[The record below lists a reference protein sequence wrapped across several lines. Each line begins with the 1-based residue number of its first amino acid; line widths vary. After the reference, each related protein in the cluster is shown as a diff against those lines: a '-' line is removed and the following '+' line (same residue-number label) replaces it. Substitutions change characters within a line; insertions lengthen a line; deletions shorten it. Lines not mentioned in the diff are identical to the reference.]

1 MSKIVH
7 QIFIP
12 FKEGVLL
19 NNIPEFLQHTK
30 ATIRWCEKYD
40 IEYKMWSLTEVDEL
54 LAKYGYLELCNSFP
68 QKVMKVDF
76 VRYLIIYEYGGI
88 YLDCDV
94 SPMRSMDSLWLKSCW
109 FSSWFSDKKDLPYIA
124 IFGGQPKNDI
134 FLKIVKHSIE
144 SYESKKEMEIYTKWK
159 GRFVFQVT
167 GHYMVQRVIKKNPN
181 EIEIL
186 KCVSVFNNIKH
197 INDFPDDYKA
207 IFYDANISS
216 WY

>member
-1 MSKIVH
+1 
-7 QIFIP
+7 
-12 FKEGVLL
+12 
-19 NNIPEFLQHTK
+19 
-30 ATIRWCEKYD
+30 
-40 IEYKMWSLTEVDEL
+40 
-54 LAKYGYLELCNSFP
+54 
-68 QKVMKVDF
+68 
-76 VRYLIIYEYGGI
+76 
-88 YLDCDV
+88 
-94 SPMRSMDSLWLKSCW
+94 
-109 FSSWFSDKKDLPYIA
+109 
-124 IFGGQPKNDI
+124 
-134 FLKIVKHSIE
+134 
-144 SYESKKEMEIYTKWK
+144 MEIYTKWK